1 MVPSRASQTFLHS
14 TNVRFST
21 RLPKSTEYVRCISFS
36 TSVSHNFDFRV
47 CNKPCTQHAG
57 TKVPPRIRL
66 FFFHTLR
73 QPRNVQHCAQHPELR
88 AETGKAYKREPSKQR
103 ANRLCNHVTTRP
115 LDNVLLLYKVL

>member
-1 MVPSRASQTFLHS
+1 MVASCPSQTFLHS
-14 TNVRFST
+14 TNVRFSAL
-21 RLPKSTEYVRCISFS
+21 LPKSTGNVQCISFI
-36 TSVSHNFDFRV
+36 TSVSHNFDFRE

-66 FFFHTLR
+66 FFFRTLR
-73 QPRNVQHCAQHPELR
+73 QPRNVQRCAQHPELR
-88 AETGKAYKREPSKQR
+88 SEMGKAYKHEPSKQR